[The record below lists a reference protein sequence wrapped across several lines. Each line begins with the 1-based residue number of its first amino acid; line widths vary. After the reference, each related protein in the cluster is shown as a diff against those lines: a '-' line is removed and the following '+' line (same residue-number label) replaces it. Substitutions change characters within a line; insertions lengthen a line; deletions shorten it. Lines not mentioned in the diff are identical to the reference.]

1 MENLNNYCFLKVDD
15 FFFRLVWLVMSEI
28 FKLEKWDL
36 SMAVFYLGNCFW
48 FFYFSHSTIVIF
60 WPYIDNL
67 GLSRC
72 FLAQIWWYLVLT
84 LSYNIID
91 NLMVLWKK
99 SFSFL
104 KTVVPSLPPT
114 ALCDCQEKK
123 IRSAM
128 LIYHT

>member
-15 FFFRLVWLVMSEI
+15 FFRLVWLVMSEI

-36 SMAVFYLGNCFW
+36 SIALFYLIYLIVFGVLFQSFYHCNILTLYWQFRAIKM
-48 FFYFSHSTIVIF
+48 FFGS
-60 WPYIDNL
+60 NL
-67 GLSRC
+67 
-72 FLAQIWWYLVLT
+72 ILVLT

-99 SFSFL
+99 KCFSVL